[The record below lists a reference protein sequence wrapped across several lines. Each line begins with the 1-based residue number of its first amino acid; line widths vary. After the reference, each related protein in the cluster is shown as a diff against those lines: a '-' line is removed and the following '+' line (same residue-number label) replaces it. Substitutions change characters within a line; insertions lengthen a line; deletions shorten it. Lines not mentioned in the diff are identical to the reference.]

1 MIAMKTVYTCLSSL
15 LSSIDPLG
23 AKTFPAPHIEIT
35 VEIPAWIT
43 RTIDS
48 DALTC
53 VLKIHASNDRLIAGV
68 AAVLARR
75 AAAALA
81 RRDAAALEKL
91 IDDMDHV
98 KGWSCYHFEDDPWN
112 DRCDDPDDYVREC
125 LILTHLE
132 TETTFYIYLDG
143 AGDLLYGKGV

>member
-1 MIAMKTVYTCLSSL
+1 MTAMKTVYTCLSSL

-23 AKTFPAPHIEIT
+23 ARTFPAPHIEIT

-53 VLKIHASNDRLIAGV
+53 ILKIHASNDRLIAGV

-75 AAAALA
+75 AAAALN
-81 RRDAAALEKL
+81 RKDAAALADL
-91 IDDMDHV
+91 IAHADHMP
-98 KGWSCYHFEDDPWN
+98 GWTCEFYEDDAWN

-143 AGDLLYGKGV
+143 AGDLLYGEV